1 MESALQA
8 STEALAQPQPAQ
20 VLLAKDRL
28 LAALDVT
35 SAPPLSFAV
44 NTPAL
49 LFVAPAGDTP
59 LGGLAGAG
67 AVVDVTA
74 CAAQSAAASP
84 PAFGQAFAV
93 VARDA
98 SGAACRVASDAF
110 AGELRDAQARPLACE
125 VAFAEQKEG
134 THLVTYRLPPS
145 TPSQTLSLRVHL
157 FGEPIRGSP
166 FALPMY
172 TGCTIAQAGSKLT
185 LSKDKRTVTKAA
197 SSNCWDAAAV
207 GTPCS
212 KFSLRVV
219 RKCTCL
225 TVGFSTTASVNLE
238 GFNHENN
245 TGYYLNL
252 FNGSLYG
259 IGHSRAKA
267 YTSGCSNAPGT
278 VVTCEWRPAEGSI
291 RFHCNGTDRGVAYT
305 GVPSSGLLPAFDLYH
320 ADCCFERCANF

>member
-8 STEALAQPQPAQ
+8 SAEALAQPQPAQ
-20 VLLAKDRL
+20 VLLAKERL

-49 LFVAPAGDTP
+49 LFVAPAADTP

-67 AVVDVTA
+67 AVVDATA

-125 VAFAEQKEG
+125 LAFAEQKDG

-145 TPSQTLSLRVHL
+145 TPAQTLSLRVHL

-166 FALPMY
+166 FALPMN
-172 TGCTIAQAGSKLT
+172 TGCTIARAGSKLT
-185 LSKDKRTVTKAA
+185 LSEDKRTVTRAA
-197 SSNCWDAAAV
+197 SS
-207 GTPCS
+207 
-212 KFSLRVV
+212 
-219 RKCTCL
+219 
-225 TVGFSTTASVNLE
+225 
-238 GFNHENN
+238 
-245 TGYYLNL
+245 
-252 FNGSLYG
+252 YG
-259 IGHSRAKA
+259 
-267 YTSGCSNAPGT
+267 
-278 VVTCEWRPAEGSI
+278 
-291 RFHCNGTDRGVAYT
+291 
-305 GVPSSGLLPAFDLYH
+305 
-320 ADCCFERCANF
+320 

>member
-8 STEALAQPQPAQ
+8 SAEALAQPQPAQ
-20 VLLAKDRL
+20 VLLAKERL

-49 LFVAPAGDTP
+49 LFVAPAADTP

-67 AVVDVTA
+67 AVVDATA

-125 VAFAEQKEG
+125 LAFAEQKDG

-145 TPSQTLSLRVHL
+145 TPAQTLSLRVHL

-172 TGCTIAQAGSKLT
+172 TGCTIARAGSKLT
-185 LSKDKRTVTKAA
+185 LSEDKRTVTKAA
-197 SSNCWDAAAV
+197 SSNDWNAAAV

-212 KFSLRVV
+212 KFSLRVG
-219 RKCTCL
+219 RNCHEL
-225 TVGFSTTASVNLE
+225 MVGFSTTASVNLE
-238 GFNHENN
+238 GCNWGEN

-252 FNGSLYG
+252 ANGFLYG
-259 IGHSRAKA
+259 IGHDDDKEHASA
-267 YTSGCSNAPGT
+267 CFNAPGT
-278 VVTCEWRPAEGSI
+278 VVTCEWRPAKGSI

-305 GVPSSGLLPAFDLYH
+305 GVPSSGLLPAFDVWD
-320 ADCCFERCANF
+320 ADCCFELCANP